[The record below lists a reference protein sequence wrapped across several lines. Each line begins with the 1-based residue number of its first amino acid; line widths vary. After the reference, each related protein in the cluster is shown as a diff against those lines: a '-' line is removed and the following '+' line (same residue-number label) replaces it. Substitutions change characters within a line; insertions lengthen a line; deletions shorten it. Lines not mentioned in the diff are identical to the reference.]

1 MRVAKFTLSG
11 KTAFFKRPDVNTYF
25 YFSYGHIHKV
35 ALLGILGSII
45 GLGGYTHMSLLSEKK
60 KTIYP
65 EFYKELKDLEIAIIP
80 NKKNGVISKKIIT
93 FNNSVGYASEEKGGN
108 LVVNEQWL
116 YNPSWDIY
124 IMLNS
129 ERANQIAEYLIE
141 RKAVF
146 IPYLGKNDHIADIEN
161 VEIIEALGCDKVD
174 RIDSFFLKSD
184 AKLQTAT
191 ISFDDEPVESVYKY
205 EEVMPI
211 AIDETL
217 NNYIF
222 STFIKTNQKLEISK
236 DIKLYT
242 VEDKIIRFI

>member
-80 NKKNGVISKKIIT
+80 NKKNGVISKKIMT

-124 IMLNS
+124 IMLNN
-129 ERANQIAEYLIE
+129 ERSNQIAEYLLE

-161 VEIIEALGCDKVD
+161 VEIIEALEWDKGD
-174 RIDSFFLKSD
+174 RIDSFFIKSD
-184 AKLQTAT
+184 AKLRTAT
-191 ISFDDEPVESVYKY
+191 ISFDDEQVESIYKY
-205 EEVMPI
+205 EESMPI

-236 DIKLYT
+236 DIKLYK